1 MIRSRCPN
9 PICRDKID
17 YIISG
22 LNRKV
27 RKEID
32 NDPKRSNLIEK
43 VIKFDFFDLLIDFEV
58 IFFDLFIKKWSNLI
72 EKRSKLDDFN
82 QKSIKFVI
90 DDTILIDDSGTLI
103 AEA

>member
-1 MIRSRCPN
+1 MIQ
-9 PICRDKID
+9 
-17 YIISG
+17 
-22 LNRKV
+22 
-27 RKEID
+27 
-32 NDPKRSNLIEK
+32 KRSNLIEK

-90 DDTILIDDSGTLI
+90 EDTISIDDSGTLI